1 MSVPDDIEGPL
12 AEDGQLVERALRRLV
27 RELDLSVDPEDL
39 RGWGQ
44 QGLLEA
50 RQRFDPSR
58 GVRFSTFA
66 YYRVRGAMLD
76 GVRRQGWIRRSAYAK
91 LKTLEAADA
100 LSEQQG
106 ETLAQGPAPGVAAR
120 ASALDDILAKVSA
133 AYLLSAVGQEEEEV
147 RDTPET
153 MLEREQ
159 DRSAV
164 KASLSGLPE
173 RERALLESVYFGGA
187 TIEEAGA
194 RMGLSKSWASRMHAK
209 ALERLKKHIV
219 GRL

>member
-1 MSVPDDIEGPL
+1 MSVPDDIEGHL
-12 AEDGQLVERALRRLV
+12 AADGQLVERALRRLV

-76 GVRRQGWIRRSAYAK
+76 GVRRQGWIRRSAYAR

-100 LSEQQG
+100 LCEQQG
-106 ETLAQGPAPGVAAR
+106 ESLAQGPAPGVAAR
-120 ASALDDILAKVSA
+120 AQALDDVLAKVSA
-133 AYLLSAVGQEEEEV
+133 AYLLSAVGQDEEEA

-159 DRSAV
+159 ERSAV
-164 KASLSGLPE
+164 KASLSELPE
-173 RERALLESVYFGGA
+173 RERALLETVYFGGA

-209 ALERLKKHIV
+209 ALERLKKHV
-219 GRL
+219 GGRL